1 MPGGGEIWDNATSYE
16 DPATGVLSGN
26 QILCIQGD
34 EETGVYY
41 RLDQSNKRER
51 PVYPAAAA
59 NTTILCVQIGAL
71 YIIILLHGVRQQV
84 STREKIKTSE
94 GTGQCVMQ
102 YSNLNCLKNFIH

>member
-1 MPGGGEIWDNATSYE
+1 MLHVDTHRSSNRCLIRQSDI
-16 DPATGVLSGN
+16 VHSGS
-26 QILCIQGD
+26 

-41 RLDQSNKRER
+41 RLDRSNKRER